1 MDVIGADRA
10 EPVVVERAAGA
21 GGELVLRRA
30 GADYEIISNGM
41 FLMDTRNGESER
53 LLVRAAV
60 DATLATGG
68 NAEPVRVLI
77 GGLGV
82 GFSLAEALSHPA
94 VGHVT
99 VVEREPAVAAWHAG
113 PLRPWSRGGLDD
125 PRTAL
130 VLADLLDVLADLLD
144 VVATPPSAGT
154 GPADVFDAVCLDID
168 NGPDWT
174 VTPGNARL
182 YGPHGLDLLAG
193 RLSPRGT
200 LAVWSAGAAPGFA
213 DLLASRFASV
223 EALPVPVPRGEPDMV
238 YLARRPRPEPEPA
251 PADRPRPDGSAD
263 HAFGAR

>member
-1 MDVIGADRA
+1 MDVIGEDRA
-10 EPVVVERAAGA
+10 EPVVVERAEGV

-60 DATLATGG
+60 DAALHGDADGEGG
-68 NAEPVRVLI
+68 AAVRVLI

-82 GFSLAEALSHPA
+82 GFSLAEALALPA

-99 VVEREPAVAAWHAG
+99 VVEREPAVVGWHAG

-130 VLADLLDVLADLLD
+130 VRADLLDVTA
-144 VVATPPSAGT
+144 APPAAGT
-154 GPADVFDAVCLDID
+154 ADADADAAGFDAVCLDID
-168 NGPDWT
+168 NGPHWT

-182 YGPHGLDLLAG
+182 YGPDGLDLLAR
-193 RLSPRGT
+193 RLTPRGV
-200 LAVWSAGAAPGFA
+200 LAVWSAGDAPGFQ
-213 DLLASRFASV
+213 DLLASRFAQV

-238 YLARRPRPEPEPA
+238 YLARRPRPEPAGGPG
-251 PADRPRPDGSAD
+251 R
-263 HAFGAR
+263 GA